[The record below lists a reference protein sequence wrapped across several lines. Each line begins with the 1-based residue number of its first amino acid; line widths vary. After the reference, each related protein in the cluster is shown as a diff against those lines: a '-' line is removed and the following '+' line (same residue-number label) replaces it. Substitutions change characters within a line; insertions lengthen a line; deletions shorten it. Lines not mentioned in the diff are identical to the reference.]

1 MKRPSVKI
9 KQYWTELP
17 GGGYYPFHLK
27 MLAADMLHLVGRWDV
42 LNARLDD
49 GMALARAYGLEHVE
63 GRCLMLSGE
72 VDYKRGDYQGARGK
86 ISQAMGLLAR
96 HGEQEGVFKCQ
107 VDLAWIALETRD
119 YGLAERIALELIS
132 QNQDS
137 FGMLYLQAQN
147 ILGLVYQSTGRY
159 QLALDT
165 FNRALELSDSAGR
178 GKVAAAALLANIGSV
193 HYDSGRYPEA
203 AKLFRQSLGVC
214 RQSGDIFTEYYAL
227 YNLAGTLEKME
238 QLESALTHYQRDLA
252 LARQLGDGPG
262 EQVIIKD
269 IERLKT
275 VKDQGKTIQAK
286 RDE

>member
-9 KQYWTELP
+9 KQYWIELP
-17 GGGYYPFHLK
+17 GGGYYPFDLK
-27 MLAADMLHLVGRWDV
+27 MMTADMLHLVGRWDV

-49 GMALARAYGLEHVE
+49 DMALARAYGLEHVE

-72 VDYKRGDYQGARGK
+72 VDYKRGDCQGARGK
-86 ISQAMGLLAR
+86 ISQAMSLLAR
-96 HGEQEGVFKCQ
+96 HGRQEDVFKCQ

-132 QNQDS
+132 QSQDS
-137 FGMLYLQAQN
+137 FGMLYIQVQN
-147 ILGLVYQSTGRY
+147 ILGLAYQSTGRY

-165 FNRALELSDSAGR
+165 FKRALELSDSAGR

-193 HYDSGRYPEA
+193 HYGNGRYPEA
-203 AKLFRQSLGVC
+203 AELFRQSLEVC

-227 YNLAGTLEKME
+227 YNLAGTLEKMGH
-238 QLESALTHYQRDLA
+238 LGSALIHYQRDLA

-262 EQVIIKD
+262 EQVIRENLGRIN
-269 IERLKT
+269 
-275 VKDQGKTIQAK
+275 GKRTG
-286 RDE
+286 

>member
-1 MKRPSVKI
+1 MM
-9 KQYWTELP
+9 T
-17 GGGYYPFHLK
+17 
-27 MLAADMLHLVGRWDV
+27 ADMLHLVGRWDI
-42 LNARLDD
+42 LNVRLDFD
-49 GMALARAYGLEHVE
+49 LVLARAYGLEHVE

-72 VDYKRGDYQGARGK
+72 VDSKRGDYQGAWGK
-86 ISQAMGLLAR
+86 ILQAMSLLAR
-96 HGEQEGVFKCQ
+96 HGGQEDVFKCQ

-165 FNRALELSDSAGR
+165 FNQALELSGSAGR

-193 HYDSGRYPEA
+193 HYDSGHYPEA

-214 RQSGDIFTEYYAL
+214 HQSGDIFTEYYAL
-227 YNLAGTLEKME
+227 YNLAGTLKKMGH
-238 QLESALTHYQRDLA
+238 LESARINYQRDLA

-262 EQVIIKD
+262 EQVILNDLRKLNSVVMMGD
-269 IERLKT
+269 ANQNKQE
-275 VKDQGKTIQAK
+275 
-286 RDE
+286 